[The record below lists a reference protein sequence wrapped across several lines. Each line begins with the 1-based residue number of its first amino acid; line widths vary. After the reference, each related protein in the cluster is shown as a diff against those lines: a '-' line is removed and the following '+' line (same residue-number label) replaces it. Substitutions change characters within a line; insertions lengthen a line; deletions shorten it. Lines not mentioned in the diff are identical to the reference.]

1 MDRVDTQLTTG
12 RLIRRLDFTEV
23 ELDFTI
29 VSAEDQR
36 LIGKVVRVNF
46 KPESIEFPEGY
57 TA

>member
-1 MDRVDTQLTTG
+1 MDRVETQLTTG
-12 RLIRRLDFTEV
+12 RLIRKPDFTEV

-29 VSAEDQR
+29 VSADDQR
-36 LIGKVVRVNF
+36 LIGKVIRTNI